1 MTVNQ
6 LVYRLETFLNSKKTR
21 RGSRGRKSNI
31 KRKERFLS
39 ASQEQ
44 QEKWRKS
51 AKKAKNKKLNQAEE
65 RSNAGQLSVCL
76 IWKLKT
82 TVNSVLKPQNQFFQ
96 NCVSR
101 IFCIY
106 LSALNQHG
114 LIESNSVQ
122 WELQKFRVIRKKN
135 SSVEFSYP

>member
-6 LVYRLETFLNSKKTR
+6 LVYRPETFLNSKKTR

-96 NCVSR
+96 NSVS
-101 IFCIY
+101 IIY
-106 LSALNQHG
+106 
-114 LIESNSVQ
+114 
-122 WELQKFRVIRKKN
+122 
-135 SSVEFSYP
+135 SYLLECS